1 LSAQDESASY
11 YFKKSKGSFGRSKS
25 KQSES
30 YDSTNIASVI
40 EAGNDLSLNTST
52 TADGG
57 LSLDGGRDVTVI
69 GSRLA
74 AGNDLTLG
82 ATGDIAVLSGVEEHG
97 AYSKKTKSGFLG
109 LSKSGKSQLKTT
121 ATQVGSELEAGNDV
135 VLAAGNDIR
144 LRASETTAGND
155 VELRAGLISDT
166 GDINLVAANDEAY
179 SRSESY
185 KKKVG
190 LSFGDAVGLA
200 VGTPSW
206 GADIAIS
213 SAKKSGQEIIR
224 STNVG
229 SQVSAERDASLIAE
243 RDINV
248 VGSGVSAG
256 RNVLLDAGRDVNVV
270 AGSSSEQLTSWKN
283 TKTVG
288 LQQSADGNGFT
299 TFVGAETLKDKTRTS
314 EQTAAASQ

>member
-1 LSAQDESASY
+1 MIASRVQAGNDVDIDAGQDINILSAQDESAYY

-52 TADGG
+52 IADGG

-69 GSRLA
+69 GSRLV

-229 SQVSAERDASLIAE
+229 SQVNAERDASLIAE
-243 RDINV
+243 RDIK
-248 VGSGVSAG
+248 S
-256 RNVLLDAGRDVNVV
+256 
-270 AGSSSEQLTSWKN
+270 
-283 TKTVG
+283 
-288 LQQSADGNGFT
+288 
-299 TFVGAETLKDKTRTS
+299 
-314 EQTAAASQ
+314 